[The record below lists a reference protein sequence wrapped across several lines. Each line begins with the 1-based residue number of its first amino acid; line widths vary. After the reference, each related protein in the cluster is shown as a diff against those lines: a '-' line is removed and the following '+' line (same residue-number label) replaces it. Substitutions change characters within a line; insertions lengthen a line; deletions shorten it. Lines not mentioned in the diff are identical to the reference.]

1 MIKIVLMNSLVH
13 QIILNYIEKNDKE
26 RPVISNF
33 LGVKLKA
40 WEKDLQGSTHFT
52 WHLKDPLEC
61 KKSTFPSHCDSNPG
75 YKF

>member
-40 WEKDLQGSTHFT
+40 
-52 WHLKDPLEC
+52 
-61 KKSTFPSHCDSNPG
+61 
-75 YKF
+75 